1 MKNKNIIVLCA
12 AVGIALLTSS
22 CTVDKPQ
29 GKILSVT
36 SRGFYLTVAATDST
50 TGTPKVTLGLGSQT
64 VTLIPTSTNGPT
76 WTAPFADSS
85 VLDQTINPF
94 STSGSELL
102 AAGTYQVQQTNT
114 ASSAQPV
121 VPK

>member
-36 SRGFYLTVAATDST
+36 SRGLYITVAATDST

-76 WTAPFADSS
+76 YSAAFADSS
-85 VLDQTINPF
+85 FINQTVNPF
-94 STSGSELL
+94 STSGSETL
-102 AAGTYQVQQTNT
+102 ASGVYQVNQTNNST
-114 ASSAQPV
+114 ATQPV

>member
-1 MKNKNIIVLCA
+1 MKTVLSIIGVA
-12 AVGIALLTSS
+12 ALLATITG
-22 CTVDKPQ
+22 CTIDKPQ

-36 SRGFYLTVAATDST
+36 SRGLYITVAATDST

-76 WTAPFADSS
+76 YSAAFADSS
-85 VLDQTINPF
+85 FINQTVNPF
-94 STSGSELL
+94 STSGSETL
-102 AAGTYQVQQTNT
+102 ASGVYQVNQTNNST
-114 ASSAQPV
+114 ATQPI